1 MSLLSRIRALTTPAP
16 LDDGMA
22 QAMRDSVHHEL
33 DEPFELRDTPM
44 GRNVLEQHL
53 ALVGPRVAPVVK
65 PDMLERELRSEFE
78 IWVLANLEALDAA
91 GVLSHEHVLTRR
103 TNGDYLS
110 STVRGAWMG
119 FRHGRLG

>member
-1 MSLLSRIRALTTPAP
+1 MSLMSRLRALTSPAP

-22 QAMRDSVHHEL
+22 QALRDSVHTEL

-44 GRNVLEQHL
+44 MQKLHAVP
-53 ALVGPRVAPVVK
+53 APAPR
-65 PDMLERELRSEFE
+65 PDMLEREMRSEFE
-78 IWVLANLEALDAA
+78 IWVLQNLEAIDAA
-91 GVLSHEHVLTRR
+91 GVLDHEHVLTRR

-110 STVRGAWMG
+110 TTVRGAWMG

>member
-1 MSLLSRIRALTTPAP
+1 MSLLSRLRALTSPTP

-22 QAMRDSVHHEL
+22 QALRDSVHTEL

-44 GRNVLEQHL
+44 GRNVM
-53 ALVGPRVAPVVK
+53 ALPPAHTLR

-78 IWVLANLEALDAA
+78 IWVLSNLEALDAA